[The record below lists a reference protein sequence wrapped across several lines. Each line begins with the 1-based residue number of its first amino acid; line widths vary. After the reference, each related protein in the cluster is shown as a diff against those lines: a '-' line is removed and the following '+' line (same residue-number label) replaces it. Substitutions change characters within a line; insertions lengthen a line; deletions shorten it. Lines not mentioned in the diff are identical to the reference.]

1 MDVCVC
7 VCVRKRERERE
18 SRAPRARCATRRAGS
33 SSRVLRGLSSTGGTS
48 AAIEQLRGRGRKGKE
63 RSIRAPVWRSRCCRP
78 LSSGEGLNIERSRLA
93 RPPRER
99 SSVPIPSTLSLPP
112 PSSPFAPRSVRA
124 AHPPR
129 RQRAGVTTQT
139 RQYVI
144 SLAPLPRH
152 AITLVP
158 MLFTPLRRAPS
169 PPIRLSPTPS
179 RNPAARWLHRRNHRR
194 SRAPSTLPRIS
205 EPPPPTPCSVFRAF
219 DRPPSRAGT
228 RLLGTELMRR
238 RMRSRLA
245 YAY

>member
-1 MDVCVC
+1 M
-7 VCVRKRERERE
+7 
-18 SRAPRARCATRRAGS
+18 
-33 SSRVLRGLSSTGGTS
+33 LRGLSSTGGTS

-112 PSSPFAPRSVRA
+112 PSSPFAPRSARA
-124 AHPPR
+124 AHPSR

-158 MLFTPLRRAPS
+158 MLFTPLRPPNPAS
-169 PPIRLSPTPS
+169 PCLPLREIPRPGGSTGATTDDLAHPRPFHGFRTTPS
-179 RNPAARWLHRRNHRR
+179 LAVLRFSCFRSTPVPRGNATAR
-194 SRAPSTLPRIS
+194 
-205 EPPPPTPCSVFRAF
+205 
-219 DRPPSRAGT
+219 DG
-228 RLLGTELMRR
+228 
-238 RMRSRLA
+238 A
-245 YAY
+245 YATTDAQPTRVCVLSHSRGLEVTAI